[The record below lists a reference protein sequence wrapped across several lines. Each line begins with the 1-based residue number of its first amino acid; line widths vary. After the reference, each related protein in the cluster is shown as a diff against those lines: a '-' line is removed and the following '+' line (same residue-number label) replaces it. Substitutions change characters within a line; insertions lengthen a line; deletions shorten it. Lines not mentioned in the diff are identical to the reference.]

1 MQEVNLFCF
10 RLKFPQGCIRG
21 EMRELISVTVFMI
34 FSLVGALVDSKRSN
48 SAGVHSRQDLG
59 EQINVCVYSL
69 TLTQRGT
76 FPCMHLSTHWFVHA
90 ETHTQI
96 HNAASHTYIC
106 TRHRDCYTHTQTH
119 TYTRHVPSVYMKIQ
133 PVF

>member
-10 RLKFPQGCIRG
+10 RLKNPQGCIRG

-76 FPCMHLSTHWFVHA
+76 FPCMHVSTHWFVHA
-90 ETHTQI
+90 ETHKYTMQPPTHI
-96 HNAASHTYIC
+96 YAHGIGIV
-106 TRHRDCYTHTQTH
+106 THTH
-119 TYTRHVPSVYMKIQ
+119 IYTSCSKCLHENPTCLLSLH
-133 PVF
+133 